1 MSEKDKSLFLKAMQG
16 VVPLDTVEKRPL
28 YDSNSISQTQKE
40 VIKQVKRKA
49 KANQHSLNSHEPKQ
63 FDRSYHVKPVTAFEN
78 LLYHRKGLRLQEL
91 SKLKKGEF
99 AVQAILDLHGYT
111 QDEAELQTIAFV
123 NDCYQNK
130 YRYVRIIHGKG
141 YNSEDN
147 FPILK
152 NLVNQILRQ
161 KEQVLAFTS
170 TPQKDGGTGAV
181 NMFLKAQYPCLYKPL
196 TLL

>member
-1 MSEKDKSLFLKAMQG
+1 MSEEDKSLFLEAMQG

-28 YDSNSISQTQKE
+28 YNSNAISQTQKE

-49 KANQHSLNSHEPKQ
+49 KVSQNRRKSDDIKTL
-63 FDRSYHVKPVTAFEN
+63 DRSYQVKQVTAFES

-91 SKLKKGEF
+91 TKLKKGEF
-99 AVQAILDLHGYT
+99 AVQAILDLHGFI
-111 QDEAELQTIAFV
+111 QDEAELQTIAFI

-130 YRYVRIIHGKG
+130 YRYIRIIHGKG
-141 YNSEDN
+141 YNSEDD

-161 KEQVLAFTS
+161 KKQVLAFTS

-181 NMFLKAQYPCLYKPL
+181 NVFLKAH
-196 TLL
+196 